1 MSIRF
6 GLDGRVA
13 VVTGVLGNLGPVWA
27 EGLLEAGAIV
37 VGLDLPSTAPNA
49 AFRELQA
56 SELYCPTCLASRP
69 VRERLLLVLPDGEL
83 HEYRCAACATSLGTR
98 TVRARSQSPVKITM

>member
-1 MSIRF
+1 MTSRAKHPHA
-6 GLDGRVA
+6 RHPA
-13 VVTGVLGNLGPVWA
+13 HAKHPH
-27 EGLLEAGAIV
+27 
-37 VGLDLPSTAPNA
+37 